1 MVTFSP
7 LHGLNLSLVAWQGR
21 KMMRF
26 TAYSSLVLLSAS
38 SVGHAATPVP
48 YGGLTTDY
56 SYVELADMAFA
67 APQTIGATI
76 TEAIPLKG
84 NTAAGLAPGM
94 TRYYVQADVT
104 ALISGTGVPSHVTYL
119 VDLPNPPKGK
129 LKLKGVPVLLLAATT
144 GNPGEL
150 RLVGPRAQVP
160 RTPENESRLRA
171 ILTAAVS
178 PDAPPAITGITRAF
192 HVAGTLPGESE
203 TQIFLRTAD
212 KRPISLSILRRPH
225 EDPRWAVALSEL
237 VDDSAAPPKP
247 DSLLWYRL
255 ACGLPP
261 ALPDDAVAS
270 LAAPDAQAA
279 RDDYQVVLT
288 GLGPCKR

>member
-1 MVTFSP
+1 
-7 LHGLNLSLVAWQGR
+7 
-21 KMMRF
+21 MMRF
-26 TAYSSLVLLSAS
+26 IACFSLFVLSAS

-48 YGGLTTDY
+48 YGGLPTDY

-76 TEAIPLKG
+76 AEAIPVKG
-84 NTAAGLAPGM
+84 AAAADVPPDK
-94 TRYYVQADVT
+94 TRYYMKADVT
-104 ALISGTGVPSHVTYL
+104 ALISGTGAPAHVTYL
-119 VDLPNPPKGK
+119 VDLPKPPKGK
-129 LKLKGVPVLLLAATT
+129 LKLKGVPVILLAGPTA
-144 GNPGEL
+144 NPGEL

-203 TQIFLRTAD
+203 TQIFLHTTD

-237 VDDSAAPPKP
+237 VDNSAEPPKP
-247 DSLLWYRL
+247 DTLLWYRL
-255 ACGLPP
+255 ACGLPR
-261 ALPDDAVAS
+261 ALPDSAVAG
-270 LAAPDAQAA
+270 LADSDAKAA